1 MKLFNLCCYNF
12 PIFQKS
18 VIHDNLYSRVEY
30 LIFRV
35 FLPVLPLSD
44 LDPSFYLFSVLIIL
58 LLMYILILL
67 VSNKQVSKH
76 KFENRY
82 FLNKKN
88 FLKFSEK
95 HFWDVFQVIWLLY
108 RSINLVKS
116 CLTKDSLLDIS
127 KLLKKRFF

>member
-1 MKLFNLCCYNF
+1 MWNSYAKKLFKLLEN
-12 PIFQKS
+12 IFHSLTVHRKQ
-18 VIHDNLYSRVEY
+18 
-30 LIFRV
+30 IFFSFFV
-35 FLPVLPLSD
+35 FVPVLPLSD
-44 LDPSFYLFSVLIIL
+44 LDPSFYFFSVLIIF

-127 KLLKKRFF
+127 KLFKKRFF

>member
-12 PIFQKS
+12 PICQKS
-18 VIHDNLYSRVEY
+18 VIHDDLYSRVEY

-127 KLLKKRFF
+127 KLFKKRFF